1 MPPATPT
8 PAATRNVSIVVF
20 DLAGTLQ
27 FLGSVAMSVA
37 IQNHT
42 TLFWKEYRD
51 SRVLNAIY
59 TVFAWKG
66 QPGWVEISQD
76 WEKIHATRNRLWER
90 YMMAFLKKASTG
102 PAAACTYLD
111 RMESV
116 KASAIEGV
124 QWVFAEAQKINS
136 EVIGETQTAIKRLAA
151 IKCGAAV
158 SIAVMS
164 GGLAVVGSSI
174 AVQAGTVALGYK
186 VTGAV
191 VKSLEEGKNAQVVA
205 IDMGTLAK
213 GVGKEVGED
222 KVAQPGLE
230 YALRW
235 LVTRPAAIEAAK
247 RMGLFA
253 SINGAVNSYAE
264 QLARAKAESLKRK
277 LAARIADRNARA
289 AGMAGGV
296 VSRGV
301 PVLFA
306 IKDIV
311 EAVDDYQS
319 DTGGL

>member
-1 MPPATPT
+1 MPSAAPVPT
-8 PAATRNVSIVVF
+8 ANRQVSVIVF

-51 SRVLNAIY
+51 SKVLNAIY

-76 WEKIHATRNRLWER
+76 WEKIHATRNQLWER
-90 YMMAFLKKASTG
+90 YMLAFLKKASAG
-102 PAAACTYLD
+102 PAEACTYLQ
-111 RMESV
+111 RMEDV
-116 KASAIEGV
+116 KAGAIEGV
-124 QWVFAEAQKINS
+124 QWVFSEAQKINS
-136 EVIGETQTAIKRLAA
+136 EVIGETQTAIKRLAV
-151 IKCGAAV
+151 IKCTAAV

-186 VTGAV
+186 VTAVV
-191 VKSLEEGKNAQVVA
+191 VKSLDEGKSAKVVA
-205 IDMGTLAK
+205 IDMGK
-213 GVGKEVGED
+213 GVGKEIGED
-222 KVAQPGLE
+222 KLAQPGLE

-247 RMGLFA
+247 KLGLFA
-253 SINGAVNSYAE
+253 SINGAVNTYAE

-289 AGMAGGV
+289 AGLAGGA

-306 IKDIV
+306 VKDIV
-311 EAVDDYQS
+311 EAIDEYNE